1 MEVARDLLVQG
12 GLQAVTMR
20 AVAREVGV
28 SATALYRHFVDRD
41 DLLRA
46 VVDAGRDRLTLYL
59 TRGLEAGSPR
69 ERLLATGDGYLD
81 FALEHPHDYRVMF
94 LAWEELQI
102 GLHAPDPQGRPS
114 PALQLLMDRVRECR
128 SASPPEEIQALGLM
142 LWAQVHGLASLWVAG
157 GGPAIMPR
165 PHFEAMARAQ
175 VRRLVDALFPGS
187 E

>member
-1 MEVARDLLVQG
+1 MACKPSPCGRWPAKSGSGYRASTG
-12 GLQAVTMR
+12 GLR
-20 AVAREVGV
+20 GPRR
-28 SATALYRHFVDRD
+28 SA
-41 DLLRA
+41 
-46 VVDAGRDRLTLYL
+46 AGGGRRGPGPPPHLYL